1 MIINGVDLSQLEA
14 QLAPQNSGKILLYDA
29 DFCVYKAAATV
40 KRLDTAIR
48 RFYQLV
54 LEDMFLVGCS
64 EAVAYLTPAGCAK
77 CLRWHLPTA
86 KPYQGQRANRQELP
100 LKAPLKRHLIEN
112 PDQYSEQGIQIV
124 SSDYFEADDLFV
136 MDSYSFGDR
145 GILMSQ
151 DKDSWLSPMAR
162 FDIPTGT
169 VWPALDN
176 PFGWIKWDDTQAMP
190 VRAHGLKFFWWQMLA
205 GDDADNVKGITLL
218 DGKLCGKRT
227 AFDAI
232 YPITSEQDAAE
243 FVVAAYA
250 RNNQD
255 VLAEAECL
263 WLRRS
268 QSDSAYLYLMSL
280 LTTPS
285 LRDWVHSL
293 HEYHKQHI
301 QWIQEH
307 PDNGEDVCEGNEPA
321 GD

>member
-1 MIINGVDLSQLEA
+1 M
-14 QLAPQNSGKILLYDA
+14 
-29 DFCVYKAAATV
+29 
-40 KRLDTAIR
+40 
-48 RFYQLV
+48 
-54 LEDMFLVGCS
+54 
-64 EAVAYLTPAGCAK
+64 
-77 CLRWHLPTA
+77 
-86 KPYQGQRANRQELP
+86 
-100 LKAPLKRHLIEN
+100 KRHLIDN
-112 PDQYSEQGIQIV
+112 PDQYSEQGIQVV
-124 SSDYFEADDLFV
+124 SSDFFEADDLFI
-136 MDSYSFGDR
+136 MDSYSFGER

-151 DKDSWLSPMAR
+151 DKDSWISPMAR

-169 VWPALDN
+169 VWPALED

-218 DGKLCGKRT
+218 DGKPCGKRT

-263 WLRRS
+263 FLRRS
-268 QSDSAYLYLMSL
+268 QSDSAYQYLMSL

-285 LRDWVHSL
+285 LRDWVQSL

>member
-1 MIINGVDLSQLEA
+1 MKRFRSLCAITLAALMSAPAMVNAQGITNIALVHGAFADGSYWSAVIERLQAKGYHVTAVQNPLTSLQEDVD
-14 QLAPQNSGKILLYDA
+14 
-29 DFCVYKAAATV
+29 ATERV
-40 KRLDTAIR
+40 IARQHGD
-48 RFYQLV
+48 V
-54 LEDMFLVGCS
+54 LLVGHS
-64 EAVAYLTPAGCAK
+64 WGGAVVTESG
-77 CLRWHLPTA
+77 
-86 KPYQGQRANRQELP
+86 N
-100 LKAPLKRHLIEN
+100 
-112 PDQYSEQGIQIV
+112 
-124 SSDYFEADDLFV
+124 
-136 MDSYSFGDR
+136 
-145 GILMSQ
+145 
-151 DKDSWLSPMAR
+151 
-162 FDIPTGT
+162 
-169 VWPALDN
+169 
-176 PFGWIKWDDTQAMP
+176 
-190 VRAHGLKFFWWQMLA
+190 
-205 GDDADNVKGITLL
+205 ADNVKGITLL

-268 QSDSAYLYLMSL
+268 QSDSAYQYLMSL

-301 QWIQEH
+301 QWIQEN